1 MAYRSVFFS
10 FDWDQDVWRAMVVRN
25 CGVTLGVNAAGF
37 RDAAEIE
44 AVKYRSDEAIKHWI
58 DSQLNGTTVT
68 VVLLGALT
76 HQSRWVKYE
85 CDASIARGNGIIF
98 IDISGI
104 ADQYRRTTTYGGM
117 PTGWPEPS
125 PYSPGPYLF
134 RQWDTQ
140 LSPQQFGTWIEQA
153 AQNVG
158 K

>member
-44 AVKYRSDEAIKHWI
+44 SVKYRSDEAIKRWI

-76 HQSRWVKYE
+76 RQSRWVKYE
-85 CDASIARGNGIIF
+85 IDASIARGNGIIF

-104 ADQYRRTTTYGGM
+104 ADQYRRTTIYGGM
-117 PTGWPEPS
+117 PAGWPELS

-140 LSPQQFGTWIEQA
+140 FSPQQFGAWIEQA